1 VAIPKTM
8 DNDILWVWQSFGFM
22 SAVEKA
28 KEFILQ
34 LYTEASSNP
43 RLCIMQLFGSD
54 SGFVVSHAALASG
67 VCDAVLIPET
77 DFSMEVLS
85 KHIKTKLLERYRP
98 GNRGKSPYGMIL
110 MAETAIPRHSIDDDG
125 CDYLDDPDVRLSERE
140 REAIEKFIS
149 NHRRVHGQTP
159 DALRRGG
166 IKIISRVLEREIRE
180 MATKRS
186 KIWED
191 FRVFTNEPRHLIRA
205 INPSVQDVIFG
216 QRLAILAVDNA
227 MFGYTDFMISQ
238 WMTEFV
244 LVPLKLVVLG
254 RKRVPKNGIFWK
266 SVLANTDQPAKMV

>member
-1 VAIPKTM
+1 
-8 DNDILWVWQSFGFM
+8 
-22 SAVEKA
+22 
-28 KEFILQ
+28 
-34 LYTEASSNP
+34 
-43 RLCIMQLFGSD
+43 MQLFGSD

-77 DFSMEVLS
+77 DFSMKVLS
-85 KHIKTKLLERYRP
+85 KHIKERLGTRYEP
-98 GNRGKSPYGMIL
+98 GDKGKSPFGMIL
-110 MAETAIPRHSIDDDG
+110 MAETAIPRISKDDSK
-125 CDYLDDPDVRLSERE
+125 CDYLDDSDVGLGKRE
-140 REAIEKFIS
+140 RKAIENFIS
-149 NHRRVHGQTP
+149 NGRRVQGQTP

-166 IKIISRVLEREIRE
+166 IKIISRVLQREIRE
-180 MATKRS
+180 MATKKV

-205 INPSVQDVIFG
+205 IDPSVQDVIFG
-216 QRLAILAVDNA
+216 QRLGILAVDNA

-266 SVLANTDQPAKMV
+266 SVLANTDQPADMVELKEDAPDR